1 MYDNKSRLCITPR
14 FSLHSKV
21 DNFVTKVFD
30 LTFIQSEG
38 ELAARLVDGEF
49 LTESSQ
55 NISFSP
61 QNKSN
66 KIFWEWQKQPRTRSS
81 LTQAGEVA
89 TTNLPPGRPGARNM
103 EILSGY
109 ENCNEAA
116 ADLGSAAGHN
126 CQDFSIYCLT
136 KHHVRTDL
144 QTLTI
149 SRRHAI
155 LKLFRH
161 VMVKYEKFTIP
172 RIVNHRWE
180 L

>member
-1 MYDNKSRLCITPR
+1 MYDNKSRLCITPC

-126 CQDFSIYCLT
+126 CKISPSTALLNIT
-136 KHHVRTDL
+136 SG
-144 QTLTI
+144 QTY
-149 SRRHAI
+149 RHSPSPDATRYSNS
-155 LKLFRH
+155 FA
-161 VMVKYEKFTIP
+161 M
-172 RIVNHRWE
+172 WW
-180 L
+180 

>member
-1 MYDNKSRLCITPR
+1 MYDNKSRLCITPC

-66 KIFWEWQKQPRTRSS
+66 KIF
-81 LTQAGEVA
+81 
-89 TTNLPPGRPGARNM
+89 
-103 EILSGY
+103 
-109 ENCNEAA
+109 
-116 ADLGSAAGHN
+116 
-126 CQDFSIYCLT
+126 
-136 KHHVRTDL
+136 
-144 QTLTI
+144 
-149 SRRHAI
+149 
-155 LKLFRH
+155 
-161 VMVKYEKFTIP
+161 
-172 RIVNHRWE
+172 
-180 L
+180 